1 MSPVRSILIHPLF
14 LDPIQ
19 SSTSSLSSLA
29 LPPFSNL
36 TGLTFEN
43 LAALTTS
50 GLIQQPPAAPPQGAG
65 TIQDV
70 IALLSAI
77 LMQQSA
83 PRVNH
88 LGGIDAVLANSLS
101 RILLTHG
108 ISLTSP
114 SEAPPT
120 DSTSLRVP
128 TASSI
133 LPGQGSVNGVNG
145 ILTSLLPLLYNSS
158 NAVGLNSGIVNA
170 SLQLPQQN
178 PTVASST
185 PSFFV
190 PLARATSSATGPAP
204 TATDELST
212 ISRGRSRILHVPSDD
227 DLLSPYQCL
236 VRKQIEVFQASKEDI
251 HASAQG
257 RNRPIILG
265 QVGIRCIHCG
275 ALPIETRSR
284 GAVYFP
290 STLMSTYQT
299 AQNMAN
305 SHLLKDCRHI
315 PKAIREDLI
324 RVRLRENSESQN
336 TRKSAFG
343 GGRSFWARGL
353 RTYHGVVET
362 PDKRLRF
369 ENDL

>member
-1 MSPVRSILIHPLF
+1 MPPLNNLGGLPF
-14 LDPIQ
+14 EH
-19 SSTSSLSSLA
+19 LA
-29 LPPFSNL
+29 V
-36 TGLTFEN
+36 
-43 LAALTTS
+43 LAAA
-50 GLIQQPPAAPPQGAG
+50 GLIQPPLVAPPQGAG
-65 TIQDV
+65 TMQDV
-70 IALLSAI
+70 IALLTAI

-83 PRVNH
+83 PRINH
-88 LGGIDAVLANSLS
+88 LNGGIDAVLASSLS

-114 SEAPPT
+114 PQAQPT
-120 DSTSLRVP
+120 GSPSLRVP
-128 TASSI
+128 TSSSI
-133 LPGQGSVNGVNG
+133 LPVQGSINSVNG
-145 ILTSLLPLLYNSS
+145 LLASLLPFLNNSN
-158 NAVGLNSGIVNA
+158 NAAGLNSGIP
-170 SLQLPQQN
+170 SLQVVQQN
-178 PTVASST
+178 PALVPSAS
-185 PSFFV
+185 SFFV
-190 PLARATSSATGPAP
+190 PLARATSEATGPASS
-204 TATDELST
+204 TSDQLST
-212 ISRGRSRILHVPSDD
+212 NSSFNSGRSRILHVPSDD